1 MPGWLVRL
9 CVFSL
14 KIKPLTLLTNDNT
27 LHVKQLVNRII
38 RLILDDKLQYI
49 IELVVNVIGLSF
61 WGI

>member
-9 CVFSL
+9 YVFSL
-14 KIKPLTLLTNDNT
+14 KIKPLALLTNDN

-49 IELVVNVIGLSF
+49 IELVVNVIGLSSL
-61 WGI
+61 GI

>member
-14 KIKPLTLLTNDNT
+14 KIKTLTLFTNDNT